1 VSELNRQKI
10 ALEAQVK
17 DLERRVLLA
26 ESKSLDTDAMLD
38 PITKRIAALVK
49 LKAELEVHQLRFPG
63 SQNNAPEVFLYRS
76 ITST

>member
-1 VSELNRQKI
+1 MR
-10 ALEAQVK
+10 

-49 LKAELEVHQLRFPG
+49 LKAELEVHQLRFP
-63 SQNNAPEVFLYRS
+63 
-76 ITST
+76 

>member
-1 VSELNRQKI
+1 MSELNRQKI

-49 LKAELEVHQLRFPG
+49 LKAELEVHQLRFP
-63 SQNNAPEVFLYRS
+63 
-76 ITST
+76 